1 MVNEQP
7 AMTTDGR
14 RPSWMFKQVA
24 RLVAANEAVPD
35 LAYLHRILALC
46 SLPRT
51 NPGNTKEFKRVNGPI
66 TLGMVAGLDNK
77 LPYGNIPRLLMVWMC
92 SEATQK
98 QSRELFLGDSLSA
111 FLEKVGI
118 PKGGGPRTRLR
129 EQMNR
134 FFNAHVSLIYRD
146 KHDKVTVNAQLA
158 DQTEFWWNERRPD
171 ERTLWQ
177 SKIVLSEKF
186 FEEIISH
193 PVPLDMNIL
202 KALTR
207 SPIGLDLY
215 LWLNYRTFGLERPF
229 QLTWPQLY
237 RQFGADPAQAT
248 DKNIVNSF
256 RTKALRELKKIKIA
270 WPGLDYATPAGV
282 LELRPSEPSVPS
294 RQLRLLSR

>member
-1 MVNEQP
+1 MANEQP

-14 RPSWMFKQVA
+14 RPSWMFKQMD

-134 FFNAHVSLIYRD
+134 FYSTLHVSLIYREQARQGD
-146 KHDKVTVNAQLA
+146 CERA
-158 DQTEFWWNERRPD
+158 DSPISTEFWWNER
-171 ERTLWQ
+171 Q
-177 SKIVLSEKF
+177 
-186 FEEIISH
+186 
-193 PVPLDMNIL
+193 VPTSGRCGR
-202 KALTR
+202 AR
-207 SPIGLDLY
+207 SC
-215 LWLNYRTFGLERPF
+215 
-229 QLTWPQLY
+229 
-237 RQFGADPAQAT
+237 
-248 DKNIVNSF
+248 
-256 RTKALRELKKIKIA
+256 
-270 WPGLDYATPAGV
+270 
-282 LELRPSEPSVPS
+282 
-294 RQLRLLSR
+294 